1 MNKDLKKNSKPKQV
15 SNAFVIS
22 QYYGFDSIDLPEITK
37 EEKDAAE
44 KIKKGIDYEHAD
56 LPLLEH
62 KIALLKEHRDKDFEI
77 HDPAMLYCE
86 STNKGGK
93 TASGEK
99 NIQLQIIGTPKSIAE
114 ALLIKTTLCILNEEG
129 FKDIA
134 LEINNVGGKDSFPNF
149 IRELTNYY
157 KKHLNEMDT
166 DCRQLFKNGPH
177 ALVTCGSTLKP
188 EIKQHSPSPLNYLT
202 ESNRTNFK
210 EVIEFLDSEEI
221 PYDVNK
227 DILGNPHYSTNTVFT
242 IVDKKTGKILATGS
256 RFNQLAKKSGHKKD
270 LPGIG
275 VTLKISK
282 PKQVP
287 SSRVPK
293 SDKIR
298 FFFIQI
304 GFQAK
309 LKSLQVLEMLRQAK
323 IPVHQT
329 ITRDKL
335 TNQFAK
341 AKKLKTPYLLIMGQK
356 EALENSVVVRDTQ
369 SHSQTAIKIPEL
381 IDYLQK
387 LP

>member
-1 MNKDLKKNSKPKQV
+1 MNKDQKKNSKAKQV

-22 QYYGFDSIDLPEITK
+22 QYYGFDAIDLPDITK
-37 EEKDAAE
+37 EEKDIAE
-44 KIKKGIDYEHAD
+44 KIKKGINYEHSD
-56 LPLLEH
+56 LPPVEH
-62 KIALLKEHRDKDFEI
+62 KIALIKSHKDKDFEI

-86 STNKGGK
+86 SNNKSGK
-93 TASGEK
+93 TVAGEK

-114 ALLIKTTLCILNEEG
+114 AILIKTALCILNEEG
-129 FKDIA
+129 YKDIA
-134 LEINNVGGKDSFPNF
+134 LEINNVGGKESFPNF
-149 IRELTNYY
+149 LRELTNYY
-157 KKHLNEMDT
+157 KKHLNEMDA
-166 DCRQLFKNGPH
+166 DCRQLFKDGPH
-177 ALVTCGSTLKP
+177 ALVTCGTTLKP
-188 EIKQHSPSPLNYLT
+188 EIKSHSPSPLNYLT

-242 IVDKKTGKILATGS
+242 IIDKKNGKILATGS

-270 LPGIG
+270 LPSIG

-287 SSRVPK
+287 SSRLPK
-293 SDKIR
+293 PDKVK

-309 LKSLQVLEMLRQAK
+309 LKSLKVLEMLRQSK
-323 IPVHQT
+323 IPTYHT

-335 TNQFAK
+335 TNQIAK
-341 AKKLKTPYLLIMGQK
+341 AKKLKVPYLLIMGQK

-369 SHSQTAIKIPEL
+369 SHSQTAINIKDL
-381 IDYLQK
+381 IEYLQK